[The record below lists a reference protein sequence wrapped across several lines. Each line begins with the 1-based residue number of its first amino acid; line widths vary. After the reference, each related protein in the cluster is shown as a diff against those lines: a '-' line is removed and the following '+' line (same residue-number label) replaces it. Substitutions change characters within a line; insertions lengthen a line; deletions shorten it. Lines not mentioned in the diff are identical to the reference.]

1 MNEILRAARRLTKSP
16 LLRRLFVRP
25 DRPAGSVGDDAY
37 AARMPA
43 ETAVYKDVADI
54 NVLPAIF
61 HYWSNA
67 YLRPML
73 EECGVSNPDQF
84 FAQYLLESARACGA
98 DEPVFVSIGSGHCDT
113 EVRVALLLK
122 QAGLTHFVIE
132 CVDMNPH
139 MLERGRAMAQQ
150 ENVAAHVRTVEAD
163 FNQWRAQQRYAGVM
177 ANQSLHHVVNLEGL
191 FDEIKRA
198 LRPRAYFVAS
208 DMIGRNGHLR
218 WPEALREVES
228 FWHELPPPYRY
239 NRQLERHE
247 DMVENWDC
255 STEGFEGIRA
265 QDILPL
271 LPERFDFRLFV
282 GFAHLIDVFID
293 RSFGHNFDAAQAW
306 DRNFIDRV
314 HAADE
319 RGFAEGTLRPTHM
332 MAVMTG
338 EPAAL
343 RECACGLSAHAS
355 VRDPAAEPRN

>member
-37 AARMPA
+37 AARMQA

-73 EECGVSNPDQF
+73 EEFGVSNPDQF

-98 DEPVFVSIGSGHCDT
+98 DEPVFVSIGSGNCDA

-228 FWHELPPPYRY
+228 FWHERPPPYHY

-247 DMVENWDC
+247 DMVENWGLLD
-255 STEGFEGIRA
+255 GRVRRHPRA
-265 QDILPL
+265 GHSPAVAGALRLP
-271 LPERFDFRLFV
+271 PVRR
-282 GFAHLIDVFID
+282 
-293 RSFGHNFDAAQAW
+293 
-306 DRNFIDRV
+306 
-314 HAADE
+314 
-319 RGFAEGTLRPTHM
+319 LRPSHRCVHRSLVRPQFRRG
-332 MAVMTG
+332 ASVG
-338 EPAAL
+338 SQFH
-343 RECACGLSAHAS
+343 RSRACGRRTRICRRHAETDAYDGGVDGRTRRTARMCPRS
-355 VRDPAAEPRN
+355 VGPRKRA

>member
-1 MNEILRAARRLTKSP
+1 MNEFLRAARGLTKSP
-16 LLRRLFVRP
+16 LLRRLFAQ
-25 DRPAGSVGDDAY
+25 PARDTDSASEESY
-37 AARMPA
+37 AARLQA

-73 EECGVSNPDQF
+73 EEFGVSNPDQF
-84 FAQYLLESARACGA
+84 FAKYLLESARAGGGEA
-98 DEPVFVSIGSGHCDT
+98 PVFVSIGSGNCDT

-122 QAGLTHFVIE
+122 QAGLTQFVIE

-139 MLERGRAMAQQ
+139 MLERGRAMAQA
-150 ENVAAHVRTVEAD
+150 ENVAVHIRTVEAD
-163 FNQWRAQQRYAGVM
+163 FNRWRATQRYAGVM
-177 ANQSLHHVVNLEGL
+177 ANQSLHHVMNLEGL

-198 LRPRAYFVAS
+198 LHPRALFVAS

-218 WPEALREVES
+218 WPEALREVEN
-228 FWHELPPPYRY
+228 FWHELPSEYRY

-247 DMVENWDC
+247 EMFENWDC

-271 LPERFDFRLFV
+271 LLERFDFRVFV
-282 GFAHLIDVFID
+282 GFGNLIDVFID
-293 RSFGHNFDAAQAW
+293 RSFGHNFDAGKEW
-306 DRNFIDRV
+306 DRAFIDRV
-314 HAADE
+314 HAFDE
-319 RGFAEGTLRPTHM
+319 RGFADGTLKPTHM

-338 EPAAL
+338 EPS
-343 RECACGLSAHAS
+343 RMSECARGLSARAS
-355 VRDPAAEPRN
+355 VRDPAAEPRS